1 MTHLEKLN
9 ARYEE
14 IQDLLQINST
24 AGDEIHDA
32 GREKQQAVLEK
43 YFTAEEGDIVECSY
57 SSISV
62 RRASSPDRWSSFLD
76 MYVEDQWNSDGRVYT
91 NFYISNS
98 SFRTSEIE
106 EWVAERFASQAHY
119 SRIAIDFKDD
129 ILAEL
134 NQIVAETRKMYKE
147 VHATTGELKEESKK
161 LREEIESIERQARVE
176 ALSSKEGL
184 VIKGREVESYW
195 KKGEFRTEFPD
206 LKVKFDCTIRSV
218 RGLRIDKMSASGKSA
233 DITVMVKRDQW
244 TQDGSVLRDQIVE
257 EQIERVRMENIE
269 AFLRQNSIA
278 I

>member
-14 IQDLLQINST
+14 IQDLLQSISA
-24 AGDEIHDA
+24 AGDEVHDTA
-32 GREKQQAVLEK
+32 REKQHAVLAK

-57 SSISV
+57 SSVAV
-62 RRASSPDRWSSFLD
+62 RRANTPDRWSSFLD
-76 MYVEDQWNSDGRVYT
+76 IYLEDQWNSDGREYT

-98 SFRTSEIE
+98 SFRTNEIE

-134 NQIVAETRKMYKE
+134 NQIVREARKMFTSISAPAK
-147 VHATTGELKEESKK
+147 ELKEESKK
-161 LREEIESIERQARVE
+161 LFEEIESIKKQSRIK
-176 ALSSKEGL
+176 ALSSEEGL
-184 VIKGREVESYW
+184 AIEGRQVESHW
-195 KKGEFRTEFPD
+195 KKGEFRTEYPD
-206 LKVKFDCTIRSV
+206 LKVKFDFTIRSI

-233 DITVMVKRDQW
+233 DITVKLKRDQW
-244 TQDGSVLRDQIVE
+244 TQDGSVLRDQIIE
-257 EQIERVRMENIE
+257 EQVERVRMENIE
-269 AFLRQNSIA
+269 SFLRQNGIA

>member
-14 IQDLLQINST
+14 IQGLLQINSA
-24 AGDEIHDA
+24 AGDEIHRA
-32 GREKQQAVLEK
+32 GKEKQKAVLEK

-57 SSISV
+57 SSIAV

-76 MYVEDQWNSDGRVYT
+76 MYVEDQWDSDGRVYT

-134 NQIVAETRKMYKE
+134 NQIVAETRKKYEE
-147 VHATTGELKEESKK
+147 VHATTAGLKKESKK
-161 LREEIESIERQARVE
+161 LHEEIESIERQARAE

-184 VIKGREVESYW
+184 VLKGRQVESYW
-195 KKGEFRTEFPD
+195 KKGEFNTVFPD
-206 LKVKFDCTIRSV
+206 LKVKFDYTIRSI

-257 EQIERVRMENIE
+257 EQVERVRMENIE
-269 AFLRQNSIA
+269 DFLRQNKIA